1 MLRLKR
7 VAVLLFLIGLAAIAS
22 SAPGQEAG
30 QSEREAMYYRYLE
43 FPSLV
48 KGGTIQPHWMA
59 EGSSFWYAEGAP
71 ANTVIYKVDPKAST
85 KTPLFDSARLRKAL
99 TRLQT
104 QPNMRAKDLVPFA

>member
-1 MLRLKR
+1 MKR
-7 VAVLLFLIGLAAIAS
+7 AFFLLVLLCLVVIAPLV
-22 SAPGQEAG
+22 SAKEGE